1 MFLQRWLNMSHT
13 YPSRINTNIIK
24 NRKYLT
30 IYKKSFPLLC
40 ITTLDYSSVIYHR
53 LSSIV
58 KIDTPFLSYKI
69 RTTYQCPNIKTKL
82 ARSMLLFRTLFNET
96 LYNLLSCSNMIGRL
110 VVVAALVVGLTAET
124 MARLPPDLCSVR
136 DEAQDLFTEAYR
148 EASGGTF
155 SGFETKVLETEPV
168 GGYPLLVGT
177 LGYAR
182 VDPG

>member
-1 MFLQRWLNMSHT
+1 MI
-13 YPSRINTNIIK
+13 RI
-24 NRKYLT
+24 
-30 IYKKSFPLLC
+30 
-40 ITTLDYSSVIYHR
+40 
-53 LSSIV
+53 
-58 KIDTPFLSYKI
+58 
-69 RTTYQCPNIKTKL
+69 
-82 ARSMLLFRTLFNET
+82 
-96 LYNLLSCSNMIGRL
+96 
-110 VVVAALVVGLTAET
+110 VVVAALVVALPSAV

-155 SGFETKVLETEPV
+155 SGFETKVVTTEPV

>member
-1 MFLQRWLNMSHT
+1 
-13 YPSRINTNIIK
+13 
-24 NRKYLT
+24 
-30 IYKKSFPLLC
+30 
-40 ITTLDYSSVIYHR
+40 
-53 LSSIV
+53 
-58 KIDTPFLSYKI
+58 
-69 RTTYQCPNIKTKL
+69 
-82 ARSMLLFRTLFNET
+82 
-96 LYNLLSCSNMIGRL
+96 MIGRL

-124 MARLPPDLCSVR
+124 MARLPPDLCTVK

-155 SGFETKVLETEPV
+155 SGFETKVLQTEPV